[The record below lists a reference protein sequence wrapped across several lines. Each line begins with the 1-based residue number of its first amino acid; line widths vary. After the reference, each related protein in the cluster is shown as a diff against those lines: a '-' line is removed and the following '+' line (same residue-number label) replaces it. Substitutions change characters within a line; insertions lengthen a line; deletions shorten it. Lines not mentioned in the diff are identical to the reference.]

1 MKILVPGGAGYT
13 GSVLVENLVQK
24 GFDVTVVDLFQFS
37 ENTLNHI
44 LHFNNLEILK
54 KDVRSLKKN
63 FFKNLTV

>member
-24 GFDVTVVDLFQFS
+24 GFEVTVVDVFKFS

-54 KDVRSLKKN
+54 KMSGL
-63 FFKNLTV
+63 

>member
-13 GSVLVENLVQK
+13 GSVLVENLVHK

-44 LHFNNLEILK
+44 LYFDNLEILR
-54 KDVRSLKKN
+54 KDVRSLKKISS
-63 FFKNLTV
+63 KI